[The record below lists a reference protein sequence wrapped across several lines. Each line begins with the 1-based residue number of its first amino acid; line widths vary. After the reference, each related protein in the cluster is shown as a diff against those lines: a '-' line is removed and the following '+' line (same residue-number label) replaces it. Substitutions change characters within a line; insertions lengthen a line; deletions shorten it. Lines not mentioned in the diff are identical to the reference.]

1 MKFIFL
7 LFIISTMPGAYAD
20 NIIVNGTRFI
30 YPANAP
36 EITIQMTNTG
46 SAPSLAQIWLD
57 EGDPDVPPEKIST
70 PFIISP
76 PIARVDAKNGQSIR
90 IKKQELQTISI
101 NDRESLWWLN
111 ILDVPAIDKNEYKK
125 DAGMLNMAIR
135 SRFKFI
141 WRPEGL
147 GNRADAENKLEL
159 RSARNKITVLN
170 PSPFFITIV
179 DIKTALGSGL
189 LEESEMVAPKSQMEF
204 KVKENVS
211 HGQNLV
217 VQSINDY
224 GGVVETK
231 VITHG

>member
-1 MKFIFL
+1 MRFL
-7 LFIISTMPGAYAD
+7 ILISCMLLTPRSYAD
-20 NIIVNGTRFI
+20 NIIVNGTRFV

-57 EGDPDVPPEKIST
+57 EGDPDIPPEKIST

-90 IKKQELQTISI
+90 IKKQDLKKITI
-101 NDRESLWWLN
+101 NDKESLWWLN

-159 RSARNKITVLN
+159 LASKNKITVLN
-170 PSPFFITIV
+170 SSPFFITII
-179 DIKTALGSGL
+179 DIKTASGSGL
-189 LEESEMVAPKSQMEF
+189 LEESEMVAPRSQMEF
-204 KVKENVS
+204 KVKENIS

-231 VITHG
+231 IITHG